1 VAKKASGTTKKAS
14 RSMSDEHKAALAEG
28 REQGRAVRRYLEAL
42 ESTKPRRGRKRTPES
57 IHKRLAAIEEQLG
70 SADPLNRV
78 HLVQE
83 RIDLEQELAAGTN
96 GVDLEGLEAEFVA
109 AAAAYGQRKG
119 ISYDAWRAAGVEPR
133 VLRAAGIGR
142 GQ

>member
-1 VAKKASGTTKKAS
+1 
-14 RSMSDEHKAALAEG
+14 MSDEHKAALAEG

-57 IHKRLAAIEEQLG
+57 IQKRLAAIEEQLG
-70 SADPLNRV
+70 SADPLSRV

-83 RIDLEQELAAGTN
+83 RIDLEQELASGTN
-96 GVDLEGLEAEFVA
+96 GLDLEGLEAEFAA

-133 VLRAAGIGR
+133 VLRSAGIGR